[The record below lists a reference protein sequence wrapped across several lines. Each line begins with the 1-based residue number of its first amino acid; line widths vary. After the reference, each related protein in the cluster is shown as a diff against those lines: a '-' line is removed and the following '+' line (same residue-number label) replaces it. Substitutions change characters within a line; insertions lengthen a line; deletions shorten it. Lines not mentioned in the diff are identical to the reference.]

1 MREPI
6 EQELEAPAATAALR
20 MGLSPTPT
28 TGWDYK
34 ESLDG
39 FRWIIQDTFSI
50 LMSMIRGQSHIEKRP
65 VHFLQGGV
73 EGDEYSTVLQHHAED
88 LDREAKL
95 YAPEIYRPRRTVELQ
110 ILRREYVEYH
120 FAYNAATAHRYNAF
134 YFGDVSDSDDDP
146 VEAEQGW
153 QEALQAIHQRAQ
165 ATRDTYRSRIH
176 TAARLRTLATL
187 LEPRTL
193 PPPSPP

>member
-1 MREPI
+1 MVE
-6 EQELEAPAATAALR
+6 
-20 MGLSPTPT
+20 GL
-28 TGWDYK
+28 
-34 ESLDG
+34 
-39 FRWIIQDTFSI
+39 
-50 LMSMIRGQSHIEKRP
+50 
-65 VHFLQGGV
+65 

-153 QEALQAIHQRAQ
+153 QEALHAIHQRAQ

-193 PPPSPP
+193 PPPSPHEYYLMNTFGRSVYYECYMNNMVLFNMHSSLY